1 MTFNAPP
8 EDWLR
13 SLNRKFRECDIHVR
27 RRPFLA
33 LDQYCKDFGLVAVA
47 FDSTP
52 AKTIFDWFTG
62 NTQAGTHQ
70 IGSLFTGVF
79 YYDSCFWPVDVFIG
93 GSQLQLNA
101 VDSLQAMTDPMKSE
115 LMSRPET
122 AWPYVLT
129 WANSVDYGY
138 GIDDLLK
145 TLPADQALAR
155 SLLENADRELRA
167 AVAQLLEHRPNS
179 KAAMSSRMA
188 TEIFLKALLVFKAK
202 LSEPEIRTFNHHLD
216 KLLSRVQKID
226 AAHEVLTIEKQL
238 AAFPTISERYTGAEL
253 APTAMWLTYE
263 IALHVA
269 AAVVRSLTDRNL
281 RAAVLS
287 QNAC

>member
-1 MTFNAPP
+1 MTLTVPP

-13 SLNRKFRECDIHVR
+13 SLNRRFRERDIHVR

-33 LDQYCKDFGLVAVA
+33 LEQYCTDFGVVAVA

-52 AKTIFDWFTG
+52 AKAIFDWFTA
-62 NTQAGTHQ
+62 NTKAEAHQ
-70 IGSLFTGVF
+70 IRSLFTGVF
-79 YYDSCFWPVDVFIG
+79 YFDSCFWPVDVFIG
-93 GSQLQLNA
+93 YGQCQLNA
-101 VDSLQAMTDPMKSE
+101 LESLQAMANPMKHE

-129 WANSVDYGY
+129 WANGVDYGY
-138 GIDDLLK
+138 GIDDLHK
-145 TLPADQALAR
+145 TLPADAVLAW

-167 AVAQLLEHRPNS
+167 AVAQLLEHRPNT
-179 KAAMSSRMA
+179 KAAMSCRMA
-188 TEIFLKALLVFKAK
+188 TEIFLKAFLVSKAK
-202 LSEPEIRTFNHHLD
+202 LSEPEIRPFNHHLD
-216 KLLSRVQKID
+216 KLLSKVREID
-226 AAHEVLTIEKQL
+226 AAHDVLKIEQQL
-238 AAFPTISERYTGAEL
+238 AAFPTISDRYTGAEL
-253 APTAMWLTYE
+253 TPRALWLTYE

-269 AAVVRSLTDRNL
+269 AAVIRSFTDRNL